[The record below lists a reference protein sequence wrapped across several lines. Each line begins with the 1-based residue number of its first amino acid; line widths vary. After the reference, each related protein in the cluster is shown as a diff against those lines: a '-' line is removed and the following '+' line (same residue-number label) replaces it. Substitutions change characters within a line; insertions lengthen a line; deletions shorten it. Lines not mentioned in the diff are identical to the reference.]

1 MNASREVYEHSQG
14 DNGRMTSG
22 PLVVEVAWE
31 VCQQVGG
38 IYTVLRS
45 KAPSAVKRYGH
56 NYCLVG
62 PYNPEI
68 TPQEF
73 EETEPTGIFAQVI
86 ESLGR
91 MGIEAHY
98 GYWLISG
105 RPQAI
110 LLNPT
115 SVFNRLGEIK
125 YYLWEHHHIAM
136 SDDSLLNLVAAFG
149 FAVEHFFRQLTAIT
163 AGQPIV
169 AHFHEWM
176 AGVCIPELRL
186 CKLPV
191 AIVFTTHATLLGR
204 YVANNDPWF
213 YDHVPFVKWEEDAK
227 RYNIESQVS
236 IERAAAH
243 GCHVFT
249 TVSRIT
255 AFECEYLLGR
265 KPDLLLPNGLNIE
278 RFVAMHEFQNLHRM
292 YKEQINQFVI
302 GHFFPSYTF
311 DLDKTVYF
319 FTSGRFEY
327 INKGFNLT
335 IDSLARLNQ
344 RMKDAKSDKT
354 VIFFFVTKRPFKSI
368 NADVLRSRAMMQ
380 EIQRNCEHI
389 KDQFGAR
396 LFINTTMGKNVP
408 YEELI
413 DDYWR
418 LRLRRLMHE
427 WRAKRPPTIVTHD
440 LFNDS
445 TDEILVQLRQRQLF
459 NLPTDP
465 VKVVYHPDFITS
477 TDPLFGMDY
486 DQFVRGCHMGVFPS
500 AYEPWGYTPMEC
512 IARGI
517 PAVTSDLAGFG
528 TYVLDNL
535 PDHEE
540 RGLSVIKRRSTSYD
554 AAADELA
561 NWMFNFLRLE
571 RRDRITMRN
580 KVESSCEHF
589 DWSNLEEYYAVA
601 HEIVLERTKTLGA
614 QA

>member
-1 MNASREVYEHSQG
+1 MNASREVYEHREG
-14 DNGRMTSG
+14 DNGKMTSG
-22 PLVVEVAWE
+22 PLVIEVAWE

-45 KAPSAVKRYGH
+45 KAPAAVKRYGH

-68 TPQEF
+68 SPQEF

-86 ESLGR
+86 GSLER

-110 LLNPT
+110 LFNPT

-136 SDDSLLNLVAAFG
+136 SDDSLLNLVTAFG
-149 FAVEHFFRQLTAIT
+149 FAVEHFFRQLSAIT

-186 CKLPV
+186 SKLPI

-227 RYNIESQVS
+227 RYNIESQVC

-278 RFVAMHEFQNLHRM
+278 RFVAMHEFQNLHRI

-335 IDSLARLNQ
+335 IDSLAKLNQ
-344 RMKDAKSDKT
+344 KMKDAKSDKT
-354 VIFFFVTKRPFKSI
+354 VIFFFVTKRPFRSI

-427 WRAKRPPTIVTHD
+427 WRAKRPPTIITHD
-440 LFNDS
+440 LLNDS

-512 IARGI
+512 LARGI

-535 PDHEE
+535 PDHED
-540 RGLSVIKRRSTSYD
+540 RGLSVIKRRSTSYE

-571 RRDRITMRN
+571 RRDRIAMRN

-601 HEIVLERTKTLGA
+601 HEIVLERTKALGA